1 MSCVIVQIGSGVS
14 EELAIF
20 SIVSRRLKIVGTPAL
35 HTPYTQLKHA
45 ASIASWGVPN
55 LDELLVL
62 RHQKRFVQLLSRYVR
77 LIPDFY
83 APIFAFQI
91 LVTAD

>member
-1 MSCVIVQIGSGVS
+1 MAAGF
-14 EELAIF
+14 LKNLLFF